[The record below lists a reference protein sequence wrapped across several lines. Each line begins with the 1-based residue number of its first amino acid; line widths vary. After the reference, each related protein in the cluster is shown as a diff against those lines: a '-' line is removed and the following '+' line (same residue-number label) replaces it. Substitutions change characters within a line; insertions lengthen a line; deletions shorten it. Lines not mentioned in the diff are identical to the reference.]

1 MNKKEYDR
9 EQEKWLKWAKE
20 WERYTKRQNELVR
33 KGVENADEI
42 LEKEFGKS
50 SLEMYFGPWTKI
62 YDKTD
67 LANPNFILPG
77 QNTSLL
83 SMSHGQGV
91 VNAFGKVVESS
102 DLKIHGRVIGYA
114 YDAGDDYLIIDT
126 GGEEKYLILNCQY
139 KILDEKEEDN

>member
-102 DLKIHGRVIGYA
+102 DLKIRGRVIGYA

-126 GGEEKYLILNCQY
+126 GGEEKYLILNCRY

>member
-1 MNKKEYDR
+1 MNKKEYER

-20 WERYTKRQNELVR
+20 WERYTKRQDELVR
-33 KGVENADEI
+33 KDVENVDEI

-91 VNAFGKVVESS
+91 VNVFGKVVESP
-102 DLKIHGRVIGYA
+102 DLKIRGRVIGYA
-114 YDAGDDYLIIDT
+114 YDAGDDYLIVDT
-126 GGEEKYLILNCQY
+126 GGEEKYLILNCRY